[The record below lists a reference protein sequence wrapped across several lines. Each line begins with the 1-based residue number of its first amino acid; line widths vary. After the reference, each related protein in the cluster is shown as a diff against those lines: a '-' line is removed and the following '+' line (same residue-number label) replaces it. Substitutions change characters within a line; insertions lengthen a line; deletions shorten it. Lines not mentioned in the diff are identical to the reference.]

1 MKRIIP
7 KDIGRSTYEANNH
20 KGRRLI
26 DDIIFF
32 QSKDRIY
39 LLSQLFLTK
48 RYMQRINL
56 MNGSIQK

>member
-7 KDIGRSTYEANNH
+7 KDIGGSIYEANNH

-26 DDIIFF
+26 DHIIFF
-32 QSKDRIY
+32 QSKDRIF
-39 LLSQLFLTK
+39 FLTK

>member
-7 KDIGRSTYEANNH
+7 KDIGGCIYEANNH

-39 LLSQLFLTK
+39 LLSQFFLTK